1 MKRIILITL
10 LLISPI
16 LTQDLQKI
24 LHLKD
29 GSQIS
34 GVIIEESPGDYIK
47 LYNGASIQK
56 ISLIEIERISSVNNY
71 TLQTS
76 SPIQIPI
83 PIYQPPAPII
93 AVPQMVTIPH
103 IPQVK
108 RDISDKVWSVTVGP
122 NFGNFFTIKKEIK
135 FFQNAGA
142 HISFGYPH
150 AIGIGFSSES
160 RYNQNGTKFS
170 TLIGYNIMDADLVKP
185 KDAVNVDGT
194 TSKHPSSSAVTAASS
209 LAYQWRMGSSSSF
222 LSLGLMLS
230 TSAADGMQLSPVL
243 SFDVRM

>member
-56 ISLIEIERISSVNNY
+56 ISLITIERISSVNNY

-83 PIYQPPAPII
+83 PIYQSPVPPIV
-93 AVPQMVTIPH
+93 AVPQMVTIP
-103 IPQVK
+103 QVK
-108 RDISDKVWSVTVGP
+108 RDISTKSWSVTVGP
-122 NFGNFFTIKKEIK
+122 NFGNFFTVKKEIK

-170 TLIGYNIMDADLVKP
+170 TLIGYNLLDAALVKP
-185 KDAVNVDGT
+185 VDVLNVDGT
-194 TSKHPSSSAVTAASS
+194 ISKHASSSTVTAASS

-230 TSAADGMQLSPVL
+230 TTAADGMQLSPVF
-243 SFDVRM
+243 SFDIRM

>member
-1 MKRIILITL
+1 MKIIILITL
-10 LLISPI
+10 LLISPV

-34 GVIIEESPGDYIK
+34 GVIIEESPGDYVK

-56 ISLIEIERISSVNNY
+56 ISLITIERISSVNNY

-83 PIYQPPAPII
+83 PIYQSPVPPIV
-93 AVPQMVTIPH
+93 AV
-103 IPQVK
+103 PQVK
-108 RDISDKVWSVTVGP
+108 RDISTKSWSVTVGP

-135 FFQNAGA
+135 FSQNAGA
-142 HISFGYPH
+142 HLSFGYPH
-150 AIGIGFSSES
+150 AVGIGFSSES

-170 TLIGYNIMDADLVKP
+170 TLIGYNILDADYDTNSP
-185 KDAVNVDGT
+185 
-194 TSKHPSSSAVTAASS
+194 VTAASS

-230 TSAADGMQLSPVL
+230 TSADEIMQLSPVF
-243 SFDVRM
+243 SFDIRM

>member
-1 MKRIILITL
+1 VKRIILITL

-34 GVIIEESPGDYIK
+34 GVIIEEAPGDYIK

-56 ISLIEIERISSVNNY
+56 ISLIDIERISSVNNY

-83 PIYQPPAPII
+83 PIYQSPVPPIV
-93 AVPQMVTIPH
+93 AVPQMVTIP
-103 IPQVK
+103 QVK
-108 RDISDKVWSVTVGP
+108 RDISTKSWSVTVGP

-170 TLIGYNIMDADLVKP
+170 TLIGYNLLDAALVKP
-185 KDAVNVDGT
+185 VDVLNVDGT
-194 TSKHPSSSAVTAASS
+194 ISKHASSSTVTAASS

-230 TSAADGMQLSPVL
+230 TTAADGMQLSPVF
-243 SFDVRM
+243 SFDIRM